1 MGQKTISILGMGW
14 LGMPLGARLAE
25 SGYAVK
31 GSTTRQGKMAAILE
45 LGISPYLINVQLEL
59 AVSEHET
66 FFNCDVLIITLPPS
80 AMAPKGKSY
89 GRNDRQA
96 PDGRFA
102 EAIQNILSS
111 KKAGLSQ
118 VVYTSSTSVYG
129 DQLGDVDED
138 TVVNPI
144 TRSGRSVFQAEEVIR
159 NEFPGNSTIIRLGGL
174 VGGNRHPGK
183 FLAGRIGVQNG
194 NAPVNLV
201 HREDCI
207 RAIVEI
213 IRQEAWG
220 HTFNLVAKEH
230 PLKKDYYPIV
240 ATRAGLIPPQ
250 FDPLNLNSG
259 KTVLSNKIKKV
270 LGYSFQYPD
279 PLAFPE

>member
-14 LGMPLGARLAE
+14 LGMPLGARLAK

-31 GSTTRQGKMAAILE
+31 GSTTRQGKMATIRE
-45 LGISPYLINVQLEL
+45 LGISPYLINVRPEL
-59 AVSEHET
+59 AVSEYET
-66 FFNCDVLIITLPPS
+66 FFNCDILIITLPPS
-80 AMAPKGKSY
+80 SMAPKGKSY
-89 GRNDRQA
+89 RRKDHQE

-102 EAIQNILSS
+102 EVIQNILSS
-111 KKAGLSQ
+111 KEAGPSQ

-129 DQLGDVDED
+129 EQVGDVDEE
-138 TVVNPI
+138 TAPNPV
-144 TRSGRSVFQAEEVIR
+144 TGSARSVLQVEEVIR
-159 NEFPGNSTIIRLGGL
+159 AEFPGQNVIVRLGGL
-174 VGGNRHPGK
+174 IGGDRHPGK
-183 FLAGRIGVQNG
+183 FLAGRTGIRNG

-207 RAIVEI
+207 RAIIEV

-220 HTFNLVAKEH
+220 NTFNLVAKEH

-240 ATRAGLIPPQ
+240 TSRAGLTPPQ
-250 FDPLNLNSG
+250 FDPLSLNSG
-259 KTVLSNKIKKV
+259 KTVLSNKIEKV